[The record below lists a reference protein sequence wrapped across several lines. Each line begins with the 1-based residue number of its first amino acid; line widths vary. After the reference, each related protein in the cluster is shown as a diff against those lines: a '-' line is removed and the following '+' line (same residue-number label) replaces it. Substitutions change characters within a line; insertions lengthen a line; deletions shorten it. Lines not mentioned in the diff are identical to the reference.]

1 MDTATVGEI
10 AASPFAGLT
19 FIAAPALLTN
29 ASSVLLLGTSNRLA
43 RAVDRVRY
51 LAGNLEHHADTS
63 DRLAQLE
70 LRQLKHAERRVR
82 VIVRAMTAFYLA
94 VGAFAFSTM
103 VALIGAGLLTPE
115 QAVWIPLVV
124 RVTTTAAI
132 VGVASLVYGA
142 LSLVFESRLTF
153 SLLSAEAD
161 FVRTRY
167 FGDGETGR
175 RRPSGDAGA

>member
-1 MDTATVGEI
+1 MCDMDVPI
-10 AASPFAGLT
+10 ADMTASPFAALT

-51 LAGNLEHHADTS
+51 LASSLEHHPDTAA
-63 DRLAQLE
+63 RLAQLE
-70 LRQLKHAERRVR
+70 LSQLRRAEQRVR

-103 VALIGAGLLTPE
+103 VALLGAGLLTPE
-115 QAVWIPLVV
+115 QTLWLPLVV

-132 VGVASLVYGA
+132 VGVASLMYGA
-142 LSLVFESRLTF
+142 LTLVFESRLTF
-153 SLLSAEAD
+153 SILRAEAD

-167 FGDGETGR
+167 L
-175 RRPSGDAGA
+175 GDA